1 MHESAATTRTD
12 AAQVQLTGV
21 EVAALFRRFQPALLR
36 FFERRS
42 FTPADAEDLAQEVF
56 VKITRLEPS
65 ANIWQPEAFLFQIA
79 ANVLRDKLR
88 RDAARQRDRHVE
100 FDGEM
105 EGPEVPEVPSEESV
119 YEGRESLQRLLVA
132 LGGLTP
138 KCRTIFVLHKYEGL
152 SYSEIARRYDI
163 TVSAVEKHMI
173 NAMKHLR
180 SHWRD
185 RA

>member
-88 RDAARQRDRHVE
+88 RDAARHRHRHVE
-100 FDGEM
+100 FDGDM
-105 EGPEVPEVPSEESV
+105 EGPEVPSEESV
-119 YEGRESLQRLLVA
+119 YEGRESLQRLLAA
-132 LGGLTP
+132 LTGLTP
-138 KCRTIFVLHKYEGL
+138 KCRTVFVLHKYEGL
-152 SYSEIARRYDI
+152 SYSEIARRYGI

-180 SHWRD
+180 THWRLGT
-185 RA
+185 